1 MPTHPATA
9 FPAAGSPS
17 WSNHPG
23 TVHAMNSAL
32 HHRITT
38 VFGIFLILMAALI
51 LVSADRPTRVGVVV
65 VAVGLGLLG
74 LDAVVSGVRK
84 RRPLVSRIGPLP

>member
-1 MPTHPATA
+1 
-9 FPAAGSPS
+9 
-17 WSNHPG
+17 
-23 TVHAMNSAL
+23 MNRAL

-74 LDAVVSGVRK
+74 LDAVISGARK
-84 RRPLVSRIGPLP
+84 RRPFVSRIGPLP

>member
-1 MPTHPATA
+1 
-9 FPAAGSPS
+9 
-17 WSNHPG
+17 
-23 TVHAMNSAL
+23 MNSAL

-51 LVSADRPTRVGVVV
+51 LVSAERPTRVGVVV

-74 LDAVVSGVRK
+74 LDAVIGGVRK